1 MQQLTAKVFMAR
13 PAKVSA
19 KPSTKDMPWE
29 DAIQKVLADADS
41 ALPYA
46 DIAERIVSSGLRLS
60 VGATPAATVA
70 SYLSTSLRDKG
81 KGSPYLRV
89 DRGIYTLKRLTENG
103 PAKPKTTKAVI
114 EETIE
119 PGALQA
125 FGMFW
130 QRDLV
135 IWTGKPRLL
144 GRQGIGATEVNFSDQ
159 VGVYLLHDRERVIY
173 VGRATDTLFARLKAH
188 TSDRLGGRWDRFS
201 WFGLRSVDDSGE
213 LSDRKVPW
221 SQEVVVETMEA
232 LLIESLEPPLNR
244 RRGDNFSAAEYLQ
257 ASDPQVEGAKRKA
270 LLAELTKAAG
280 ME

>member
-1 MQQLTAKVFMAR
+1 
-13 PAKVSA
+13 
-19 KPSTKDMPWE
+19 MPWE
-29 DAIQKVLADADS
+29 EAIQKVLANADS

-46 DIAERIVSSGLRLS
+46 EIAERIVSSGLRRS

-81 KGSPYLRV
+81 SPYLRV
-89 DRGIYTLKRLTENG
+89 DRGIYTLKKTAENG
-103 PAKPKTTKAVI
+103 PTKPAKGEAP

-135 IWTGKPRLL
+135 VWTGKPKLL
-144 GRQGIGATEVNFSDQ
+144 GKQGIGATDVNFAGQ

-173 VGRATDTLFARLKAH
+173 VGRAIDTLFARLKAH

-201 WFGLRSVDDSGE
+201 WFGLRNVADNGE

-257 ASDPQVEGAKRKA
+257 ASDPQVEGAKKKA
-270 LLAELTKAAG
+270 LVAELSKAAG
-280 ME
+280 IE